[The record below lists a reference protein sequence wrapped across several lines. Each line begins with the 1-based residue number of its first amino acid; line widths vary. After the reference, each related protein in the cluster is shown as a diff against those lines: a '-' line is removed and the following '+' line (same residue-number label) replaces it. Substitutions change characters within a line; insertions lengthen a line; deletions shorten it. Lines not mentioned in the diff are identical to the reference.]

1 MSMDAAAE
9 FQRHR
14 GHLFGVAYRMLGTV
28 ADAEDVVQDAYLRL
42 LQSGAAGIADLRAW
56 LTTTVVHLALDELK
70 SARARRV
77 TYVGPWLPEPLIADD
92 RDPADLVALDESVSL
107 AL

>member
-1 MSMDAAAE
+1 MTVDIAAE
-9 FQRHR
+9 FQPYRS
-14 GHLFGVAYRMLGTV
+14 HLFGVAYRMLGTV

-42 LQSGAAGIADLRAW
+42 HQAGAAGTTDLRAW

-77 TYVGPWLPEPLIADD
+77 SPSA
-92 RDPADLVALDESVSL
+92 RPAPAAISAAWSP
-107 AL
+107 